1 MFPATIR
8 QAVYSRYA
16 TVNGSKRS
24 TSELTA
30 IRVNVSG
37 RVGELRTRCSIGRST
52 VMVVRSKSAGG
63 NDAS

>member
-24 TSELTA
+24 TSELTVHQGQ
-30 IRVNVSG
+30 R
-37 RVGELRTRCSIGRST
+37 EL
-52 VMVVRSKSAGG
+52 AGG
-63 NDAS
+63 RAKDSLLDRKVDGHGGQKQERRRQ